1 MYFANTAAA
10 QSHLS
15 LYFGLT
21 VTMVVADLD
30 MAEASLKRMGPFIG
44 TRYAENQVN
53 DFPRSV
59 TLEGDTEG
67 AIPEVVLDFVAL
79 RAATLAQADTI
90 TPLDREGKGLGKL
103 RSDNNY
109 SRPKTSKVEVYLR
122 NAMAELR
129 KYQRHT
135 GEVTY

>member
-15 LYFGLT
+15 TFFGIT
-21 VTMVVADLD
+21 ATMVVADLD
-30 MAEASLKRMGPFIG
+30 LAEASLRRMGPFIG
-44 TRYAENQVN
+44 TRYNPTQPN
-53 DFPRSV
+53 DFPRSI

-67 AIPEVVLDFVAL
+67 VVPEAVMDFVAL
-79 RAATLAQADTI
+79 RAASLAQADTI

-109 SRPKTSKVEVYLR
+109 SRPKMSKVEVYLR

-135 GEVTY
+135 GEMR